1 MSELNPFAV
10 NRAEYMRDLWKYYV
24 PIKELDLET
33 SKALV
38 IEGGRGTGKST
49 VFFMQLLEKSTS
61 RSRKR
66 SR

>member
-24 PIKELDLET
+24 PLKELDLET

-38 IEGGRGTGKST
+38 IEG
-49 VFFMQLLEKSTS
+49 
-61 RSRKR
+61 
-66 SR
+66 

>member
-24 PIKELDLET
+24 PLKELDLET

-49 VFFMQLLEKSTS
+49 VLY
-61 RSRKR
+61 RH
-66 SR
+66 